1 MSNLFN
7 KKQLIMKPKNN
18 NNNLSEITQ
27 HNNNN
32 TKILYSPSWKEWTNS
47 IYAYNRNYI
56 KSLTH
61 KDKII
66 NLLFKSYSNL
76 TKNLLLDKNKRLN
89 NKRFS
94 SNRFFLSKAE
104 MKHTNNN
111 VIITLYIFNKNKNF
125 IKYRLNKLQSSL
137 FKMKNYKW
145 NTFRNKFVKVF
156 VFNINLFKQ
165 FIYRNIAII
174 SKYMKNNIKTRI
186 NIYLNLSKYI
196 NISLETNKKLLEY
209 LKIRS
214 IKEEKEKNYISNYIL
229 SNIRKKRK
237 LVKKYLKTKI
247 NNNFVSLK
255 ENNINYY
262 IDQILNLEKFN
273 NNNKSD
279 NNVRSNYF
287 KTLTLLKYKNIRI
300 YKFLYYYQMLMFNK
314 NKFANW
320 FLNYKNFGIIN
331 IISKIYNKKVELNII
346 NLKSIQFNSDIY
358 SESISLKLKNR
369 KNKLLRILKKALF
382 KVKVPK
388 LFDLYNVN
396 KYVTN
401 TIINK
406 NNLLNSIRYKIVSGA
421 RFETSGRLT
430 RRLIASRAVFKYRY
444 LGNLKNIYSSFIGLP
459 TVMLRGYVKPNIQYT
474 IINSKTRNGAFG
486 LKGWVSSY

>member
-1 MSNLFN
+1 
-7 KKQLIMKPKNN
+7 
-18 NNNLSEITQ
+18 
-27 HNNNN
+27 
-32 TKILYSPSWKEWTNS
+32 
-47 IYAYNRNYI
+47 
-56 KSLTH
+56 
-61 KDKII
+61 
-66 NLLFKSYSNL
+66 
-76 TKNLLLDKNKRLN
+76 
-89 NKRFS
+89 
-94 SNRFFLSKAE
+94 
-104 MKHTNNN
+104 
-111 VIITLYIFNKNKNF
+111 
-125 IKYRLNKLQSSL
+125 
-137 FKMKNYKW
+137 
-145 NTFRNKFVKVF
+145 
-156 VFNINLFKQ
+156 
-165 FIYRNIAII
+165 
-174 SKYMKNNIKTRI
+174 
-186 NIYLNLSKYI
+186 
-196 NISLETNKKLLEY
+196 
-209 LKIRS
+209 
-214 IKEEKEKNYISNYIL
+214 
-229 SNIRKKRK
+229 
-237 LVKKYLKTKI
+237 
-247 NNNFVSLK
+247 
-255 ENNINYY
+255 
-262 IDQILNLEKFN
+262 
-273 NNNKSD
+273 
-279 NNVRSNYF
+279 
-287 KTLTLLKYKNIRI
+287 
-300 YKFLYYYQMLMFNK
+300 MLMFNK